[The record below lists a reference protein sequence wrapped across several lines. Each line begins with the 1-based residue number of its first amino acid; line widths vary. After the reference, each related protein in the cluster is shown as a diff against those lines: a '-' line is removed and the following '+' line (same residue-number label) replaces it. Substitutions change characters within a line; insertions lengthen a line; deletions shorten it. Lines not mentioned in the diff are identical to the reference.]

1 MSFLKSFSG
10 QKISSVNLQVVADRP
25 LAKALRLLVLLL
37 LLALYVMVSVPS
49 QVQAQAT
56 TQSSGNTESD
66 SSESSMYSEAYFIID
81 ALNRGLPA
89 PPTTLNRQT
98 PQATL
103 ELLILSTRNEE
114 YELAAHALNFN
125 LLPVA
130 EQAALAPELAEQLAY
145 VLNEQYI
152 VDWDSLPDRPDG
164 QKSVAT
170 GNQDPL
176 AGVPRRSILL
186 GTLDVS
192 GRDVELRVQRVQ
204 AGDME
209 PVWVISPNTVE
220 NIDPLYAVY
229 GPSQLHRMMPA
240 WAQATLWSQTRIWEW
255 LAFAVLLCVAAAVG
269 WVTWSVSRR
278 LLRNTTNSWRTELAT
293 KIPLPLALVVTVLI
307 FYLPLRTYITLT
319 GPFLSL
325 VQPTFY
331 ILLVGVLLW
340 LVLQIINISSRYF
353 SHKYTNALG
362 DDNIAHQRT
371 MLTSVSVIRHV
382 LVFMILVAGVG
393 IALSEFR
400 MFRTLGFS
408 LLASAGVMSVIAAVA
423 AQPVLGNL
431 VAGMQI
437 AATQPF
443 RIGDTVMFDGN
454 WSTVEDIGQAYVTL
468 LTWDDR
474 RIMVPLRHL
483 MDHPIENWSKKDAH
497 MLRPMYLYLD
507 YRTDIEQ
514 LRRKFEE
521 LVRSSDDWDGRHEPA
536 VQVTDTS
543 DETVT
548 VRFVAG
554 GATPSAAWRLHCQLL
569 EAMLRYVQELE
580 DGRYLPHQ
588 RLLLQQNEAWSIQRR
603 QGHNAYPQE
612 PQPNSN

>member
-1 MSFLKSFSG
+1 ML
-10 QKISSVNLQVVADRP
+10 
-25 LAKALRLLVLLL
+25 
-37 LLALYVMVSVPS
+37 
-49 QVQAQAT
+49 
-56 TQSSGNTESD
+56 E
-66 SSESSMYSEAYFIID
+66 
-81 ALNRGLPA
+81 ALNRGLPTP
-89 PPTTLNRQT
+89 PPTFNRQT

-103 ELLILSTRNEE
+103 ELLILTTRNEE
-114 YELAAHALNFN
+114 YSAAAHTLNLN
-125 LLPVA
+125 LLPAA
-130 EQAALAPELAEQLAY
+130 EQAERGATMARQLAY
-145 VLNEQYI
+145 VLNEQYLI
-152 VDWDSLPDRPDG
+152 DWDALPDRPDG
-164 QKSVAT
+164 QKSVPS

-176 AGVPRRSILL
+176 AGAPRRSILL
-186 GTLDVS
+186 GTLDVD
-192 GRDVELRVQRVQ
+192 GRAVELRVQRVQ

-209 PVWVISPNTVE
+209 PVWVISPNSVE
-220 NIDPLYAVY
+220 NIGVLYTVY

-240 WAQATLWSQTRIWEW
+240 WAQATLWSQTKIWEW
-255 LAFAVLLCVAAAVG
+255 LAFAVLLLVATAIG
-269 WVTWSVSRR
+269 WITWSVSRR
-278 LLRNTTNSWRTELAT
+278 ILRSTTSGWLTELAS
-293 KIPLPLALVVTVLI
+293 KIPLPLALVVAVLT
-307 FYLPLRTYITLT
+307 FYLPLRSSLTLT

-331 ILLVGVLLW
+331 ILLVAVLLW
-340 LVLQIINISSRYF
+340 LVLQIINVSSRYF
-353 SHKYTNALG
+353 SQKYTNSLG
-362 DDNIAHQRT
+362 NDSIAHQRS
-371 MLTSVSVIRHV
+371 MLTSVSVVRHV
-382 LVFMILVAGVG
+382 VVVVILVAGGG

-454 WSTVEDIGQAYVTL
+454 WSTVEEIGQAYVTF

-474 RIMVPLRHL
+474 RIMVPLRYL
-483 MDHPIENWSKKDAH
+483 MDHPVENWSKKDAH

-536 VQVTDTS
+536 VQVTETS

-569 EAMLRYVQELE
+569 EEMLRYVRELE

-603 QGHNAYPQE
+603 QGHNAHQE
-612 PQPNSN
+612 HAQPKSN